1 MDLLEDR
8 IAQFLFLVKST
19 QTKAFHKWNVAA
31 LHRAW
36 EWALFAHQASLKMD
50 DETKAKVTDTL
61 SFNVLPTSARQSKF
75 EVSDLLNAP
84 REFLRAVIWSPFL
97 LTHPL
102 RGELF
107 HALVDLYRQLPS
119 QDGQIA
125 FAELFVDITRRL
137 QLEQTTSTLLQI
149 GEMLAEN
156 DPPTIV
162 SVAGRQV
169 HVISQ
174 SKWMMQK
181 SSQRALC
188 AAHALK
194 QQILAQ
200 VHRHGQ
206 LTNKANTVNGLSAQ
220 LADFFNSSEAT
231 QSDFCLEKEIV
242 IQAAFLDWPN
252 ESTRQLVLDVIQQ
265 SVSEDPTRLLQVS
278 PWLAGQICHVIDSL
292 ALDYISN
299 VIANGVS
306 RAQDTRWP
314 KVIISERLGCLVKN
328 NSRLGALVD
337 KYLIDSHLI
346 ETLFGPLNPS
356 VNKA

>member
-19 QTKAFHKWNVAA
+19 QTKAFHEWNVAA

-36 EWALFAHQASLKMD
+36 EWALFARQASLKMD
-50 DETKAKVTDTL
+50 DETKAKLTDTF
-61 SFNVLPTSARQSKF
+61 SIDVLPTSARQLQF
-75 EVSDLLNAP
+75 EASNLLNAP

-119 QDGQIA
+119 QDGQIV

-162 SVAGRQV
+162 SVAGREV

-174 SKWMMQK
+174 SKWMMEK
-181 SSQRALC
+181 SSQRAIC

-206 LTNKANTVNGLSAQ
+206 LTNKADKVTGLWAP
-220 LADFFNSSEAT
+220 LADFFNSSKAT
-231 QSDFCLEKEIV
+231 QDDFCLEKEIV
-242 IQAAFLDWPN
+242 IQATLLEWPN
-252 ESTRQLVLDVIQQ
+252 ENTRQLVLDVIQQ
-265 SVSEDPTRLLQVS
+265 SVNEDPTRLLQVS
-278 PWLAGQICHVIDSL
+278 PWLAGQVCHFIDSL

-299 VIANGVS
+299 VIANGVNPAQGIS
-306 RAQDTRWP
+306 RTA
-314 KVIISERLGCLVKN
+314 S
-328 NSRLGALVD
+328 
-337 KYLIDSHLI
+337 
-346 ETLFGPLNPS
+346 
-356 VNKA
+356 